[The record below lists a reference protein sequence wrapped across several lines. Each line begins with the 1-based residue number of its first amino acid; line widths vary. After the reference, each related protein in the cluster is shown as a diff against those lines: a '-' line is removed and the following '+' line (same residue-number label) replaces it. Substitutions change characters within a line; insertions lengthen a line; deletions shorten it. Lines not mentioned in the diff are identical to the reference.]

1 MSTPHESAQS
11 LMQLY
16 EIRREER
23 LREARTWVVS
33 SFNPRSVEDYL
44 AIMKSDEYV
53 NVRMVT
59 SYWEMAASFVVH
71 GAIDAEM
78 FQAVSGE
85 MLVVLAKV
93 DFMLD
98 EIREATGQ
106 TGALKHVEKV
116 AAEWPGASERLAGFR
131 EYFWA
136 MADGA

>member
-16 EIRREER
+16 EIRREAR

-44 AIMKSDEYV
+44 AITKSDDYV
-53 NVRMVT
+53 NFRMVS

-85 MLVVLAKV
+85 MLVMLSKV

-98 EIREATGQ
+98 DIREATGQ
-106 TGALKHVEKV
+106 AGALRHVEQV
-116 AAEWPGASERLAGFR
+116 ASEWPGASERLPAFR
-131 EYFWA
+131 EYFWG

>member
-16 EIRREER
+16 EIRREAR
-23 LREARTWVVS
+23 LREARAWVVS

-44 AIMKSDEYV
+44 ALTKSDDYV
-53 NVRMVT
+53 NFRMVS

-85 MLVVLAKV
+85 MLVLFSKV

-106 TGALKHVEKV
+106 TGALRHVEKV
-116 AAEWPGASERLAGFR
+116 ASEWPGAAERMVGMR
-131 EYFWA
+131 EYFWG
-136 MADGA
+136 MADAG